1 MTRKPL
7 NQELISLLAP
17 VEITEETIS
26 RIRDMG
32 PDIIADLM
40 DIMASKP
47 LAMPTAPGK
56 GQVPA
61 NAAEVLGELQA
72 VEAIEPM
79 LRLLEDCSEDG
90 NFYYALKFALLA
102 IGQPIIEPAIK
113 VYYSTSR
120 VSVRWAIAYCL
131 ALLEIQSPTILAVL
145 LHAFRNDPD
154 FDSTLFADYGDP
166 GVIPELSAAL
176 DKCKATGDFV
186 ADRQILDLAHSITK
200 LDGHLSASQVALV
213 GEALESNKKPTLG
226 MLNRI
231 CGIFTE
237 PSRN

>member
-1 MTRKPL
+1 MTHKPL
-7 NQELISLLAP
+7 NQELISILAS
-17 VEITEETIS
+17 VELTEQTIS
-26 RIRDMG
+26 RIRNMG
-32 PDIIADLM
+32 PNIIADLM

-56 GQVPA
+56 GWVPS
-61 NAAEVLGELQA
+61 NAAEVLGELEA

-79 LRLLEDCSEDG
+79 LRLLEDCTEDD
-90 NFYYALKFALLA
+90 NFYNALKFALLA
-102 IGQPIIEPAIK
+102 IGQPIIEPAIR
-113 VYYSTSR
+113 VYHSTSR

-176 DKCKATGDFV
+176 DKCTVAGDFV
-186 ADRQILDLAHSITK
+186 ADHKILDLAHSITK
-200 LDGHLSASQVALV
+200 LDGHLSATQVALV
-213 GEALESNKKPTLG
+213 GEALDSKKKPTLG

-231 CGIFTE
+231 CRVFTE
-237 PSRN
+237 PSPN